1 MMNDDL
7 MLILSEKNR
16 VSAIKKTNEY
26 TKRYG
31 LCLTDQDIQELLVS
45 RRECL
50 AKQQRGEFGAG
61 ILDKI
66 IFAFCDSEYID
77 QENYAETISRLQ
89 SIFYLYKNES
99 MDELTDD
106 ELISIMRNAFDAEC
120 QGSLEYLE
128 ETFLDSFARK
138 IRANTHKFIGRYAA
152 DDEQR

>member
-50 AKQQRGEFGAG
+50 AKQQRVEFGAG

-66 IFAFCDSEYID
+66 IFAFCD
-77 QENYAETISRLQ
+77 
-89 SIFYLYKNES
+89 
-99 MDELTDD
+99 
-106 ELISIMRNAFDAEC
+106 
-120 QGSLEYLE
+120 
-128 ETFLDSFARK
+128 
-138 IRANTHKFIGRYAA
+138 
-152 DDEQR
+152 